1 MPHRFAVDAITG
13 NVQSNVT
20 DFIVVKSV
28 DLLAQPHPACS
39 SGTTT
44 QNAQPSSV
52 AIADQLVRQ
61 PFHPIAVVTNSG
73 CNSVSVVD
81 IAPQLPVY
89 DTSGNFTGFTSN
101 AQFGTVLNTV
111 PTGSAPQGIALSPRF
126 GLAVVANNSAG
137 TASVIDIVNFKQA
150 VTDVTVG
157 TSPTGVAINE
167 GTGAAL
173 IANTASNTVSQI
185 NLTPLLASTPATS
198 LTSTSISIDQG
209 PIAVAIDP
217 DRGTNNRGLAVVTA
231 LQLISGQAPIGVLD
245 AIDIGNATPA
255 KSTTAATGTTT
266 ATPTGIVFD
275 SSVSPALFYSVSSGG
290 NLVTA
295 FNPDAP
301 GTPTSTV
308 RVGINPTSLAI
319 NPQTGGIMTV
329 NSTSQTISI
338 IDTISNPFKTRRTFG
353 IGGSAQFG
361 VAIDQ
366 FTNLAVIA
374 DQANNRVLIFPVPN

>member
-1 MPHRFAVDAITG
+1 VYGAGFDASTKVRLDGTPIPTTFVSSRNLTVTIPADPFLSMPHRFAVDAVTG
-13 NVQSNVT
+13 SNVQSNVT

-39 SGTTT
+39 TGTTT

-73 CNSVSVVD
+73 CNSVSVLD

-126 GLAVVANNSAG
+126 
-137 TASVIDIVNFKQA
+137 
-150 VTDVTVG
+150 
-157 TSPTGVAINE
+157 
-167 GTGAAL
+167 
-173 IANTASNTVSQI
+173 
-185 NLTPLLASTPATS
+185 
-198 LTSTSISIDQG
+198 
-209 PIAVAIDP
+209 
-217 DRGTNNRGLAVVTA
+217 GLAVVTA

-308 RVGINPTSLAI
+308 R
-319 NPQTGGIMTV
+319 
-329 NSTSQTISI
+329 
-338 IDTISNPFKTRRTFG
+338 
-353 IGGSAQFG
+353 
-361 VAIDQ
+361 
-366 FTNLAVIA
+366 
-374 DQANNRVLIFPVPN
+374 